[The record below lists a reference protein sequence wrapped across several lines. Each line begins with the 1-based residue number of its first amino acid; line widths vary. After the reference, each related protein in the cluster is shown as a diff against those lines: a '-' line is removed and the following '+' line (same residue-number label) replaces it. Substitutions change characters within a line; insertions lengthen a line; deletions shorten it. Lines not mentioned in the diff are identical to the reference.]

1 MRFYLNSH
9 KFQEDCFIFC
19 KYRQSCDFL
28 MQFSDT
34 PTPAPL
40 SNGWL
45 INNHSVV
52 SIGHRVKLEFSSSP
66 GSLIHEFWIC
76 QTFKRSFVIFCG
88 NLLSGRLTNVGK
100 GDKNLSARKCLWP
113 VIGKI
118 VGYQSGFLIV
128 QHNCLLKGRPLAKHV
143 VMRSNAGTGCL
154 KTVSR

>member
-1 MRFYLNSH
+1 MGSEFVKNPN
-9 KFQEDCFIFC
+9 KFCE
-19 KYRQSCDFL
+19 
-28 MQFSDT
+28 
-34 PTPAPL
+34 
-40 SNGWL
+40 
-45 INNHSVV
+45 
-52 SIGHRVKLEFSSSP
+52 
-66 GSLIHEFWIC
+66 
-76 QTFKRSFVIFCG
+76 